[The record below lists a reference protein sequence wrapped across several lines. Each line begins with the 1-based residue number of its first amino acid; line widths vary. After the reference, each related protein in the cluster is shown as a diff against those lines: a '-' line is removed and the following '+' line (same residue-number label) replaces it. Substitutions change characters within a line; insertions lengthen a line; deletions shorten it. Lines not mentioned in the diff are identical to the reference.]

1 MKNVVFVFEQVLIYK
16 KSLGGSGMLEE
27 EMNRV
32 GSENIGNLLCLGGD
46 FQVCGIRVFFF
57 FCTKTICAC
66 VIIVWIL

>member
-1 MKNVVFVFEQVLIYK
+1 MFVFEQVLIYK

-32 GSENIGNLLCLGGD
+32 GSENLCLGGD

-57 FCTKTICAC
+57 FFSLAQKLFVHA
-66 VIIVWIL
+66 

>member
-1 MKNVVFVFEQVLIYK
+1 MFERVLIYK

-32 GSENIGNLLCLGGD
+32 GSENLCLGGD

-57 FCTKTICAC
+57 FFFGTKTICAC

>member
-1 MKNVVFVFEQVLIYK
+1 
-16 KSLGGSGMLEE
+16 MLEE

-57 FCTKTICAC
+57 FFFFGTKTICAC